1 MKNRTVSATFLT
13 LLLLAG
19 CANKSDFDSL
29 KRDVDDMRSHQAK
42 ADRDLS
48 AVRSESKEGMDKTLK
63 DAQKEL
69 DGVRKGNADLQASLE
84 AMKVDLQL
92 LTGKVDDLTLQG
104 KKPLDDLALL
114 KEDLERRLAAL
125 EQKLQGVSKEQE
137 AVQKQVAE
145 SPEILYESGLTAFK
159 GGDMKK
165 ARELFS
171 TFVDRYPKQPLA
183 SNAVYW
189 IGESYYSEKNYDQAI
204 LEFQKLIKSYPDKE
218 KVAPAMLKQ
227 GMAFIN
233 LNDSKSAKY
242 ILKELI
248 KQYPV
253 SEEAKR
259 GKDQLK
265 GLK

>member
-1 MKNRTVSATFLT
+1 MNMKNVSATFLA

-19 CANKSDFDSL
+19 CANKSDFENL
-29 KRDVDDMRSHQAK
+29 KRDVDDMRGHQAK

-104 KKPLDDLALL
+104 KKPGEDLALL
-114 KEDLERRLAAL
+114 KEDVERRLVAL

-137 AVQKQVAE
+137 AVVKQVSE
-145 SPEILYESGLTAFK
+145 SPENLYQSGLESFK
-159 GGDMKK
+159 AGDMKK
-165 ARELFS
+165 ARETFS
-171 TFVDRYPKQPLA
+171 RFVERYPKHLLT

-189 IGESYYSEKNYDQAI
+189 VGESYYGDKDYEQAI
-204 LEFQKLIKSYPDKE
+204 LEYQKMIKNYPDKE
-218 KVAPAMLKQ
+218 KVASAMLKQ
-227 GMAFIN
+227 GMSFIN
-233 LNDSKSAKY
+233 LKDNKGAKY

-248 KQYPV
+248 KQYPA
-253 SEEAKR
+253 SDEAKR
-259 GKDQLK
+259 AKEQLK
-265 GLK
+265 GL